1 MRTNDHQF
9 SELRTNHSLL
19 QVNLR
24 EEILREHSRR
34 QTERIISYIG
44 ADQKKFD
51 ALVELF
57 LKGEYRVTQRAGW
70 PMSELVIAHPQ
81 LIKKHL
87 KKLLLNTKK
96 PNLHNAVLRNTFRLL
111 QFVSIPKPLQG
122 LAVETCF
129 HFLNDMKQPVAIHV
143 FSMSVLGN
151 LCKEYPELKGEL
163 KLSIE
168 SHLPNASAGFRS
180 RAKKVLKQ
188 IDNQSS
194 AN

>member
-1 MRTNDHQF
+1 M
-9 SELRTNHSLL
+9 
-19 QVNLR
+19 NLR
-24 EEILREHSRR
+24 EEILKEHSRR
-34 QTERIISYIG
+34 QTDKIIRYVGS
-44 ADQKKFD
+44 DQKKFD

-70 PMSELVIAHPQ
+70 PMSELVISHPH

-111 QFVSIPKPLQG
+111 QFVSMPKSLQG

-129 HFLNDMKQPVAIHV
+129 HFLNDMKQPIAIHV

-151 LCKEYPELKGEL
+151 ICKEHPELKQEL

-168 SHLPNASAGFRS
+168 SHLPHASAGLRS
-180 RAKKVLKQ
+180 RAGKILKE
-188 IDNQSS
+188 IDKQSL